1 MCRLLYN
8 KQVGRVYLQEIA
20 PLVYGQISKLFIMN
34 GTNLFKIALRALANN
49 KLRAFLTMLGII
61 IGVAS
66 VITML
71 AIGQGSK
78 KSIQQQISEMGS
90 NMIIIH
96 PGADMRGG
104 VRQDASSMETL
115 KQTDYD
121 AIKDE
126 CNYISAISPSVSS
139 NGQWINGNNNTQSSI
154 YGVNQDYLT
163 IRQLKIADGEMFTDS
178 DIKTAAKVCVLGQT
192 VVDYLFP
199 DGSDPIGRVV
209 RFNSIPFRVIGVLKK
224 KGYNSM
230 GMDQDDLVLAPYTT
244 VMKRILAQTYLSE
257 IVCSAITEEASEP
270 AQDQI
275 TQILRRTHKLKDA
288 TDTTEGDDDDFNIRS
303 QEEISSMMNS
313 TMSTITI
320 LLGSV
325 AGISLIV
332 GGIGIMNIMY
342 VSVTERTR
350 EIGLRMSVG
359 ARGIDILNQFLIEAI
374 LLSVTGGIIGVIL
387 GVSISVSLQQFAHV
401 ATQIE
406 PWSIIMSFAVCTFT
420 GVFFGWYPAKKAA
433 RLDPIEA
440 IRYE

>member
-1 MCRLLYN
+1 MNYQNLL
-8 KQVGRVYLQEIA
+8 
-20 PLVYGQISKLFIMN
+20 
-34 GTNLFKIALRALANN
+34 KIALRAIAAN
-49 KLRAFLTMLGII
+49 KMRSFLTALGII
-61 IGVAS
+61 IGIAA

-78 KSIQQQISEMGS
+78 ASIKANIAEMGS
-90 NMIIIH
+90 NMIMIS

-115 KQTDYD
+115 KQADYQS
-121 AIKDE
+121 IKED
-126 CNYISAISPSVSS
+126 CNYISAISPTVNSS
-139 NGQWINGNNNTQSSI
+139 GQWIYGNNNTQSSI
-154 YGVNQDYLT
+154 YGVNQDYLS
-163 IRQLKIADGEMFTDS
+163 IRQLKVADGEMFTDT
-178 DIKTAAKVCVLGQT
+178 DIKAAAKVCILGQT

-199 DGSDPIGRVV
+199 DGSDPIGKVV
-209 RFNSIPFRVIGVLKK
+209 RFNSIPFRVVGVLQK

-244 VMKRILAQTYLSE
+244 VMKRILAQTYLGG
-257 IVCSAITEEASEP
+257 IVCSAITEEASQP

-275 TQILRRTHKLKDA
+275 SEILRRNHKLKDA
-288 TDTTEGDDDDFNIRS
+288 TETTEADEDDFNIRS

-325 AGISLIV
+325 AGISLLG

-387 GVSISVSLQQFAHV
+387 GVSLSLSLNAFLHI

>member
-1 MCRLLYN
+1 
-8 KQVGRVYLQEIA
+8 
-20 PLVYGQISKLFIMN
+20 MN
-34 GTNLFKIALRALANN
+34 YQNLFKIAIRAIAAN
-49 KLRAFLTMLGII
+49 KMRSFLTALGII
-61 IGVAS
+61 IGIAA

-78 KSIQQQISEMGS
+78 ASIKANIAEMGS
-90 NMIIIH
+90 NMIMIH

-230 GMDQDDLVLAPYTT
+230 GMDQDDLVLTPYTT

-275 TQILRRTHKLKDA
+275 IQILRRTHKLKDA

>member
-1 MCRLLYN
+1 
-8 KQVGRVYLQEIA
+8 
-20 PLVYGQISKLFIMN
+20 MN
-34 GTNLFKIALRALANN
+34 YQNLFKIAIRAIAAN
-49 KLRAFLTMLGII
+49 KMRSFLTALGII
-61 IGVAS
+61 IGIAA
-66 VITML
+66 VIAML

-78 KSIQQQISEMGS
+78 ASIKANIAEMGS
-90 NMIIIH
+90 NMIMIH

-115 KQTDYD
+115 KQTDYE

-178 DIKTAAKVCVLGQT
+178 DIKAAAKVCVLGQT

-288 TDTTEGDDDDFNIRS
+288 TDTTEADDDDFNIRS

>member
-1 MCRLLYN
+1 MNYQNLL
-8 KQVGRVYLQEIA
+8 
-20 PLVYGQISKLFIMN
+20 
-34 GTNLFKIALRALANN
+34 KIALRAIAAN
-49 KLRAFLTMLGII
+49 KMRSFLTALGII
-61 IGVAS
+61 IGIAA

-78 KSIQQQISEMGS
+78 ASIKANIAEMGS
-90 NMIIIH
+90 NMIMIS

-115 KQTDYD
+115 KQADYES
-121 AIKDE
+121 IKED
-126 CNYISAISPSVSS
+126 CNYISAISPTVNSS
-139 NGQWINGNNNTQSSI
+139 GQWIYGNNNTQSSI
-154 YGVNQDYLT
+154 YGVNQDYLS
-163 IRQLKIADGEMFTDS
+163 IRQLKVADGEMFTDT
-178 DIKTAAKVCVLGQT
+178 DIKAAAKVCVLGQT

-199 DGSDPIGRVV
+199 DGSDPIGKVV
-209 RFNSIPFRVIGVLKK
+209 RFNSIPFRVVGVLQK

-244 VMKRILAQTYLSE
+244 VMKRILAQTYLGG
-257 IVCSAITEEASEP
+257 IVCSAITEEASQP

-275 TQILRRTHKLKDA
+275 SEILRRNHKLKDA
-288 TDTTEGDDDDFNIRS
+288 TATTEADEDDFNIRS

-325 AGISLIV
+325 AGISLLV

-387 GVSISVSLQQFAHV
+387 GVSLSLSLNAFLHI

>member
-1 MCRLLYN
+1 MNYQNLL
-8 KQVGRVYLQEIA
+8 
-20 PLVYGQISKLFIMN
+20 
-34 GTNLFKIALRALANN
+34 KIALRAIAAN
-49 KLRAFLTMLGII
+49 KMRSFLTALGII
-61 IGVAS
+61 IGIAA

-78 KSIQQQISEMGS
+78 ASIKANIAEMGS
-90 NMIIIH
+90 NMIMIS

-115 KQTDYD
+115 KQADYQS
-121 AIKDE
+121 IKED
-126 CNYISAISPSVSS
+126 CNYISAISPTVNSS
-139 NGQWINGNNNTQSSI
+139 GQWIYGNNNTQSSI
-154 YGVNQDYLT
+154 YGVNQDYLS
-163 IRQLKIADGEMFTDS
+163 IRQLKVADGEMFTDT
-178 DIKTAAKVCVLGQT
+178 DIKAAAKVCILGQT

-199 DGSDPIGRVV
+199 DGSDPIGKVV
-209 RFNSIPFRVIGVLKK
+209 RFNSIPFRVIGVLQK

-244 VMKRILAQTYLSE
+244 VMKRILAQTYLGG
-257 IVCSAITEEASEP
+257 IVCSAITEEASQP

-275 TQILRRTHKLKDA
+275 SEILRHNHKLKDA
-288 TDTTEGDDDDFNIRS
+288 TETTEADEDDFNIRS

-325 AGISLIV
+325 AGISLLV

-387 GVSISVSLQQFAHV
+387 GVSLSLSLNAFLHI

-440 IRYE
+440 LRYE

>member
-1 MCRLLYN
+1 
-8 KQVGRVYLQEIA
+8 
-20 PLVYGQISKLFIMN
+20 MN
-34 GTNLFKIALRALANN
+34 YQNLFKIAIRAIAAN
-49 KLRAFLTMLGII
+49 KMRSFLTALGII
-61 IGVAS
+61 IGIAA

-78 KSIQQQISEMGS
+78 ASIKANIAEMGS
-90 NMIIIH
+90 NMIMIH

-115 KQTDYD
+115 KQTDYE

-257 IVCSAITEEASEP
+257 IVCSAITEEASGP

>member
-1 MCRLLYN
+1 
-8 KQVGRVYLQEIA
+8 
-20 PLVYGQISKLFIMN
+20 MN
-34 GTNLFKIALRALANN
+34 YQNLFKIAIRAIAAN
-49 KLRAFLTMLGII
+49 KMRSFLTALGII
-61 IGVAS
+61 IGIAA

-78 KSIQQQISEMGS
+78 ASIKANIAEMGS
-90 NMIIIH
+90 NMIMIS

-115 KQTDYD
+115 KQADYQS
-121 AIKDE
+121 IKDE
-126 CNYISAISPSVSS
+126 CNYISAISPTVNSS
-139 NGQWINGNNNTQSSI
+139 GQWIYGNNNTQSSI
-154 YGVNQDYLT
+154 YGVNQDYLS
-163 IRQLKIADGEMFTDS
+163 IRQLKVADGEMFTDT
-178 DIKTAAKVCVLGQT
+178 DIKAASKVCILGQT

-199 DGSDPIGRVV
+199 DGSDPIGKVV

-244 VMKRILAQTYLSE
+244 VMKRIMAQTYLGS
-257 IVCSAITEEASEP
+257 IVCSAITEEASQP

-275 TQILRRTHKLKDA
+275 TEILRRNHKLKDA
-288 TDTTEGDDDDFNIRS
+288 TDTTEADEDDFNIRS

-325 AGISLIV
+325 AGISLLV

-387 GVSISVSLQQFAHV
+387 GVSLSLSLNYFFHI

>member
-1 MCRLLYN
+1 
-8 KQVGRVYLQEIA
+8 
-20 PLVYGQISKLFIMN
+20 MN
-34 GTNLFKIALRALANN
+34 YQNLFKIAIRAIAAN
-49 KLRAFLTMLGII
+49 KMRSFLTALGII
-61 IGVAS
+61 IGIAS

-78 KSIQQQISEMGS
+78 ASIKANIAEMGS
-90 NMIIIH
+90 NMIMIQ

-115 KQTDYD
+115 KQTDYQ

-126 CNYISAISPSVSS
+126 CNYISAISPTVSS

-163 IRQLKIADGEMFTDS
+163 IRQLKIADGEMFTDT
-178 DIKTAAKVCVLGQT
+178 DIKAAAKVCILGQT

-209 RFNSIPFRVIGVLKK
+209 RFNSIPFRVIGVLQK

-275 TQILRRTHKLKDA
+275 SQILRRTHKLKDA
-288 TDTTEGDDDDFNIRS
+288 TETTEGDEDDFNIRS

-359 ARGIDILNQFLIEAI
+359 ARGVDILNQFLIEAI

-387 GVSISVSLQQFAHV
+387 GVSISVSLQQFLHV

>member
-1 MCRLLYN
+1 MNYQNLL
-8 KQVGRVYLQEIA
+8 
-20 PLVYGQISKLFIMN
+20 
-34 GTNLFKIALRALANN
+34 KIALRAIAAN
-49 KLRAFLTMLGII
+49 KMRSFLTALGII
-61 IGVAS
+61 IGIAA

-78 KSIQQQISEMGS
+78 ASIKANIAEMGS
-90 NMIIIH
+90 NMIMIS

-115 KQTDYD
+115 KQADYQS
-121 AIKDE
+121 IKED
-126 CNYISAISPSVSS
+126 CNYISAISPTVNSS
-139 NGQWINGNNNTQSSI
+139 GQWIYGNNNTQSSI
-154 YGVNQDYLT
+154 YGVNQDYLS
-163 IRQLKIADGEMFTDS
+163 IRQLKVADGEMFTDT
-178 DIKTAAKVCVLGQT
+178 DIKAAAKVCILGQT
-192 VVDYLFP
+192 VVNYLFP
-199 DGSDPIGRVV
+199 DGSDPIGKVV
-209 RFNSIPFRVIGVLKK
+209 RFNSIPFRVVGVLQK

-230 GMDQDDLVLAPYTT
+230 GMDQDDLILAPYTT
-244 VMKRILAQTYLSE
+244 VMKRILAQTYLGG
-257 IVCSAITEEASEP
+257 IVCSAITEEASQP
-270 AQDQI
+270 AQNQI
-275 TQILRRTHKLKDA
+275 SEILRRNHKLKDA
-288 TDTTEGDDDDFNIRS
+288 TETTEADEDDFNIRS

-325 AGISLIV
+325 AGISLLV

-387 GVSISVSLQQFAHV
+387 GVSLSLSLNAFLHI

-406 PWSIIMSFAVCTFT
+406 PWSIIMSFVVCTFT

>member
-1 MCRLLYN
+1 
-8 KQVGRVYLQEIA
+8 
-20 PLVYGQISKLFIMN
+20 MN
-34 GTNLFKIALRALANN
+34 YQNLFKIAIRAIAAN
-49 KLRAFLTMLGII
+49 KMRSFLTALGII
-61 IGVAS
+61 IGIAS

-78 KSIQQQISEMGS
+78 ASIKANIAEMGS
-90 NMIIIH
+90 NMIMIH

-115 KQTDYD
+115 KQTDYQ

-126 CNYISAISPSVSS
+126 CNYISAISPTVSS

-163 IRQLKIADGEMFTDS
+163 IRQLKIADGEMFTDT
-178 DIKTAAKVCVLGQT
+178 DIKAAAKVCILGQT

-209 RFNSIPFRVIGVLKK
+209 RFNSIPFRVIGVLQK

-275 TQILRRTHKLKDA
+275 SQILRRTHKLKDA
-288 TDTTEGDDDDFNIRS
+288 METTEGDKDDFNIRS

-332 GGIGIMNIMY
+332 GGIGLMNIMY

-359 ARGIDILNQFLIEAI
+359 ARGVDILNQFLIEAI

-387 GVSISVSLQQFAHV
+387 GVSISVSLQQFLHV